1 MRRRTGRQS
10 GFTMIELLLGLAVS
24 AMVLAAAA
32 GLAYAVS
39 HAWSKSE
46 DINTVVT
53 HGRNGLFQISDRLRM
68 ARAVGYSTSN
78 LIVFWR
84 EDDNGD
90 GVINESEL
98 SLMTVQSGQLV
109 EGRYVFDANV
119 SAATREANNA
129 PVSRTLF
136 TSATIASRMQS
147 NTYYR
152 AGALAEN
159 VDSVTFLL
167 DRAPPTTRMV
177 QVSLRVSVNGL
188 SQALVCGM
196 ALRAPLEVQ

>member
-1 MRRRTGRQS
+1 
-10 GFTMIELLLGLAVS
+10 MIELLIGLAVS

-32 GLAYAVS
+32 GLAFAVS
-39 HAWSKSE
+39 HAWSRSE

-53 HGRNGLFQISDRLRM
+53 HGRNGLFQISDRLRG
-68 ARAVGYSTSN
+68 ARAIGYAYSG

-90 GVINESEL
+90 GKINESEL
-98 SLMTVQSGQLV
+98 SLMTVQSGQFV

-119 SAATREANNA
+119 SAATRQANNGE
-129 PVSRTLF
+129 VSRSLF
-136 TSATIASRMQS
+136 TSSTIASRMQS
-147 NTYYR
+147 NVYYR
-152 AGALAEN
+152 TGALAEN

-167 DRAPPTTRMV
+167 DRAPPMTRMV

-188 SQALVCGM
+188 GQVLVCGM
-196 ALRAPLEVQ
+196 APRAPLEVN